1 MAFTLE
7 QAALANPGI
16 GRRRLMA
23 LTGRTAYACEKFLQ
37 AINGVKAPGKL
48 SSKLSSVYG
57 QKGPECEAAPEKA
70 MPVGVPVKKF
80 LARFDFE
87 SKLAKTVKDLC
98 ADRFVSDADIRSEC
112 GIPAGAY
119 RDVAGLPQ
127 FQKCQ
132 IKDGGTL
139 WWSSEENVD
148 KVRAAARKW
157 RISK

>member
-1 MAFTLE
+1 MALTLE
-7 QAALANPGI
+7 EAANANPGI

-23 LTGRTAYACEKFLQ
+23 LTGRTAYACEKFLEER
-37 AINGVKAPGKL
+37 NGT
-48 SSKLSSVYG
+48 KLSSVCG
-57 QKGPECEAAPEKA
+57 QKGPESETTPGKA
-70 MPVGVPVKKF
+70 EPVGVPVKKL

-87 SKLAKTVKDLC
+87 AKLAKTIKDLC